1 MRVNASTPLLVTVA
15 GLLLTG
21 CNRQSDAFAPQI
33 VITSPASDTVTPRSN
48 LVIKGYAWDDKGVMK
63 LVLNGSTDL
72 LARGPLSAQ
81 RGRKIV
87 RFEIPADSL
96 AGGKVSYE
104 LRAVDAGNRSATR
117 EIKVTVD
124 SVLPKLTIDSV
135 DAQANSVAVSGTATD
150 NQKVSRIAVDGEPL
164 NISPGNKVEFY
175 TVIPRSR
182 RDTITF
188 IVKDGVGNALTKAIA
203 MPAAPIVAPIAPPEG
218 TLPRRT
224 RRSRLTTTT
233 TTTTGAP
240 DAAPASAPLVV
251 GRPPR

>member
-1 MRVNASTPLLVTVA
+1 MRVNASVPLLMTVA
-15 GLLLTG
+15 GLLSVG

-72 LARGPLSAQ
+72 LSKGPLATQ

-96 AGGKVSYE
+96 SGGKVSYE
-104 LRAVDAGNRSATR
+104 LRAVDSGKRSATR

-124 SVLPKLTIDSV
+124 AVLPKLTIDSV
-135 DAQANSVAVSGTATD
+135 DSQADSVAVSGTATD
-150 NQKVSRIAVDGEPL
+150 NQKVSRIAVNGEPL
-164 NISPGNKVEFY
+164 NVSPANKVQFY

-182 RDTITF
+182 RGTITF

-203 MPAAPIVAPIAPPEG
+203 VPAAPIIVPIAPPEG
-218 TLPRRT
+218 ATPCRRR
-224 RRSRLTTTT
+224 RRSRTTTT
-233 TTTTGAP
+233 TPPTIAP
-240 DAAPASAPLVV
+240 VVAPAGTPLVV

>member
-1 MRVNASTPLLVTVA
+1 MCVNVSLPLLVTVS
-15 GLLLTG
+15 GLLLVG
-21 CNRQSDAFAPQI
+21 CNRQSDSFAPQI

-48 LVIKGYAWDDKGVMK
+48 LVIKGYAWDDQGVMK

-72 LARGPLSAQ
+72 LAKGALSAQ

-96 AGGKVSYE
+96 SGGKVSYE
-104 LRAVDAGNRSATR
+104 LRAVDSGKRSATR

-135 DAQANSVAVSGTATD
+135 DSQADSIAVSGTATD
-150 NQKVSRIAVDGEPL
+150 NQKVSRIAVNGEPL
-164 NISPGNKVEFY
+164 NVSPASKIQFY

-182 RDTITF
+182 RGTITF
-188 IVKDGVGNALTKAIA
+188 IVKDGVGNALTKAIPV
-203 MPAAPIVAPIAPPEG
+203 PAAPVIVPIAPPEG
-218 TLPRRT
+218 TLPRRR
-224 RRSRLTTTT
+224 RRSGTTPPLPPTV
-233 TTTTGAP
+233 AP
-240 DAAPASAPLVV
+240 IVAPESTPLMV

>member
-1 MRVNASTPLLVTVA
+1 MLITTVGMLLS
-15 GLLLTG
+15 G
-21 CNRQSDAFAPQI
+21 CNRQSDSFAPQI

-72 LARGPLSAQ
+72 LAKGVLSAQ

-96 AGGKVSYE
+96 SGGKVSYE
-104 LRAVDAGNRSATR
+104 LRAVDSGKRSATR

-124 SVLPKLTIDSV
+124 AVLPKLTIDSV
-135 DAQANSVAVSGTATD
+135 DSQADSVAVSGTATD
-150 NQKVSRIAVDGEPL
+150 NQKVSRIAVNGEPL
-164 NISPGNKVEFY
+164 NVSPAGKVQFY

-182 RDTITF
+182 RATITF
-188 IVKDGVGNALTKAIA
+188 IVKDGVGNALTKAIPV
-203 MPAAPIVAPIAPPEG
+203 PAAPIIVPIAPPEG
-218 TLPRRT
+218 TTPQRR
-224 RRSRLTTTT
+224 RRSRTTTT
-233 TTTTGAP
+233 TTSTTTTINAP
-240 DAAPASAPLVV
+240 IVAPTVAPVSIPLVV

>member
-1 MRVNASTPLLVTVA
+1 MTAVG
-15 GLLLTG
+15 GLLIG

-72 LARGPLSAQ
+72 LAKGALSAQ

-104 LRAVDAGNRSATR
+104 LRAVDGGKRSATR

-124 SVLPKLTIDSV
+124 AVLPKLTIDSV
-135 DAQANSVAVSGTATD
+135 DSQADSVAVSGTATD
-150 NQKVSRIAVDGEPL
+150 NQKVSRIAVNGEPL
-164 NISPGNKVEFY
+164 NVSPASKVQFY

-188 IVKDGVGNALTKAIA
+188 IVKDGVGNVLTKAIPV
-203 MPAAPIVAPIAPPEG
+203 PAAPIVVPVAPPEG
-218 TLPRRT
+218 TVPRRR
-224 RRSRLTTTT
+224 RRSRITTTT
-233 TTTTGAP
+233 PVTATPAVAP
-240 DAAPASAPLVV
+240 VVAPVSTPLVV

>member
-1 MRVNASTPLLVTVA
+1 MRVNATPLL
-15 GLLLTG
+15 LLTIAALLVG
-21 CNRQSDAFAPQI
+21 CNRQSDSFAPQI

-72 LARGPLSAQ
+72 LAKGALAAQ

-87 RFEIPADSL
+87 HFEFPADSL
-96 AGGKVSYE
+96 SGGKVSYE
-104 LRAVDAGNRSATR
+104 LRAVDAGKRSATR

-124 SVLPKLTIDSV
+124 TVLPKLTIDSV
-135 DAQANSVAVSGTATD
+135 DSQANTIAVSGTATD
-150 NQKVSRIAVDGEPL
+150 NQKVSRIAVNGEPL
-164 NISPGNKVEFY
+164 NVSPASKVQFY

-188 IVKDGVGNALTKAIA
+188 IVKDGVGNALTKSVPV
-203 MPAAPIVAPIAPPEG
+203 PAAPVIVPVAPPEG

-224 RRSRLTTTT
+224 RRSRVTTTV
-233 TTTTGAP
+233 P
-240 DAAPASAPLVV
+240 PAATASEPLVV

>member
-15 GLLLTG
+15 GLLLVG

-96 AGGKVSYE
+96 SGGKVSYE
-104 LRAVDAGNRSATR
+104 LRAVDAGKRSASR

-135 DAQANSVAVSGTATD
+135 DSQANSVAVSGTATD
-150 NQKVSRIAVDGEPL
+150 NQKVSRIAVNGEPL
-164 NISPGNKVEFY
+164 NVSPANKVEFY

-182 RDTITF
+182 RATITF
-188 IVKDGVGNALTKAIA
+188 IVKDGVGNALTKAIPV
-203 MPAAPIVAPIAPPEG
+203 PAAPIVIPVAPPEG
-218 TLPRRT
+218 TRPRRT
-224 RRSRLTTTT
+224 RRSRTVTTVTIPAAAT
-233 TTTTGAP
+233 PTAP
-240 DAAPASAPLVV
+240 VSTPLVV
-251 GRPPR
+251 GRPQR